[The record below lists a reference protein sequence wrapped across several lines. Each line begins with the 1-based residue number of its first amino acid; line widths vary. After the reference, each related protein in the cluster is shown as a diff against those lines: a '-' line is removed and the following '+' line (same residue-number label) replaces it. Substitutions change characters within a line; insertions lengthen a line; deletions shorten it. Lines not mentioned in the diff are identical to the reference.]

1 MRLSRGIA
9 EIFFAGG
16 RLFVAGSTLPPL
28 YPAGGV
34 LSLSPADFAFSLIF
48 CPHPP
53 APLPPRGRGVQ
64 SLFRRGL
71 RPRHPCTEPLA
82 ALTEPA
88 IQVPCERE
96 PAARCKNDGN
106 TFLWTMPA
114 AKERGDRGR
123 GTSAF
128 EMVLSP
134 GAGKQAKGGA
144 GRRQRR
150 HAPPPGKAAANP
162 AADQQGTPPA
172 GYSGGKP
179 SRRPKQSS
187 PPAREAAFN
196 RDSGLITFSASGQ
209 QHRRTARPARR
220 RRTAP
225 APSRNRTICSPPQS
239 FPQLHR

>member
-1 MRLSRGIA
+1 M
-9 EIFFAGG
+9 
-16 RLFVAGSTLPPL
+16 PK
-28 YPAGGV
+28 
-34 LSLSPADFAFSLIF
+34 
-48 CPHPP
+48 
-53 APLPPRGRGVQ
+53 
-64 SLFRRGL
+64 SLFCRGL
-71 RPRHPCTEPLA
+71 RPRHPCIRLLA
-82 ALTEPA
+82 ALTDPA

-123 GTSAF
+123 WNYPSQATAAF

-134 GAGKQAKGGA
+134 GAGIASAAGKSALRARAGGLSFPSGEGGQGGKLKA
-144 GRRQRR
+144 GQ
-150 HAPPPGKAAANP
+150 GGDKA
-162 AADQQGTPPA
+162 GTLPA
-172 GYSGGKP
+172 GYSGGKPSRRPAGHAPRRVKRRQGQPPTSRAHPPPGTAAAKP